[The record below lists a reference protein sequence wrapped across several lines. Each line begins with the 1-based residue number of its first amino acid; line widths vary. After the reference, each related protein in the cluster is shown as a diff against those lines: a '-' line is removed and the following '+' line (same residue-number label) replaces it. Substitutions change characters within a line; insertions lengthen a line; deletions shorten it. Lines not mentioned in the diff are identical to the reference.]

1 MIIPQR
7 FAGKTVMITGA
18 AHGIGAATAR
28 RFLEEG
34 ARVAVIDREA
44 DGFTLN
50 LPDAPADR
58 LLTMVGDCT
67 EVDVLVEFHAK
78 TVAAFGP
85 VDVLFNNV
93 GQSGRERAALFHELQ
108 EEVWRF
114 VMEVSLFSTMC
125 MSWIVVPPCVREVD
139 GLSTCPAMPFLSVT
153 PVWWTMPPPSSGL
166 SIHSCTRRE
175 LAPYWSNGQCRCT
188 RRNSYPRSR
197 PANASRGR
205 SHQVNNARGLHR
217 RAGGDVAGCVAFLAS
232 EDARYIT
239 GQTLLIDGGRWMI

>member
-85 VDVLFNNV
+85 VDVLFNNRRK
-93 GQSGRERAALFHELQ
+93 SG
-108 EEVWRF
+108 
-114 VMEVSLFSTMC
+114 VSLWKYRYSVQC
-125 MSWIVVPPCVREVD
+125 ACRGLSYPPCVREVD
-139 GLSTCPAMPFLSVT
+139 GLSTCPAMPLLSVT

-166 SIHSCTRRE
+166 SDSLVHS
-175 LAPYWSNGQCRCT
+175 
-188 RRNSYPRSR
+188 
-197 PANASRGR
+197 PASW
-205 SHQVNNARGLHR
+205 HPM
-217 RAGGDVAGCVAFLAS
+217 
-232 EDARYIT
+232 E
-239 GQTLLIDGGRWMI
+239 